1 MLFNSLE
8 YFFFLP
14 FVFLIYWGLK
24 KVSYQNVFILLASY
38 FFYGLWDYRFLSL
51 IFISSLADYLIGI
64 SLEKSSLPKQRKILL
79 TVSVLVNLG
88 ILGVFKY
95 YGFFASSLA
104 DLFGAMGL
112 DVSFTTLKIVLPV
125 GISFYTFQTMSYT
138 IDIYR
143 GKMQPTRSALNFFT
157 YVAFFPQLVAGPI
170 ERAVRLLP
178 QIENKRI
185 FTFEKGRDGL
195 KQILWGLF
203 LKVVVADSCGEFV
216 DQIFGRADG
225 MNAPLLLLGAVLFSF
240 QIYGDFAGYSEI
252 AIGSA
257 KLLGID
263 LMKNFRTPYFSR
275 DIAEFWRRWHISLS
289 TWFRDYLYIP
299 LGGSRVSKFLNIRN
313 VFLVFVISGFW
324 HGANWT
330 FIIWGFLH
338 ALFYLPLLIGGSNRN
353 SLDNIAQGRLF
364 PRFTDSVRV
373 LGTFLL
379 VSLAWIFFRAE
390 NLTMAFDYI
399 SGLSN
404 WSSVKLQWIDYR
416 ALVLTAIYILLMVVI
431 EWINR
436 NEEFTLQRL
445 PKNMFLRYPIYLFLS
460 LLVVQYFSRGGE
472 FIYFQF

>member
-1 MLFNSLE
+1 
-8 YFFFLP
+8 
-14 FVFLIYWGLK
+14 
-24 KVSYQNVFILLASY
+24 
-38 FFYGLWDYRFLSL
+38 
-51 IFISSLADYLIGI
+51 
-64 SLEKSSLPKQRKILL
+64 
-79 TVSVLVNLG
+79 
-88 ILGVFKY
+88 
-95 YGFFASSLA
+95 
-104 DLFGAMGL
+104 
-112 DVSFTTLKIVLPV
+112 
-125 GISFYTFQTMSYT
+125 
-138 IDIYR
+138 
-143 GKMQPTRSALNFFT
+143 
-157 YVAFFPQLVAGPI
+157 
-170 ERAVRLLP
+170 RLLP

-225 MNAPLLLLGAVLFSF
+225 MNAPMLLLGAVLFSF

-353 SLDNIAQGRLF
+353 SLDNFAQGRLF